1 MSASAPPVFLARLMA
16 HLLDPRVRDAAL
28 GDFEERFRVVARSR
42 GRRRACAFFWIQ
54 TILLIPPFL
63 NNLVYWSVEML
74 KNYLKT
80 ALRNI
85 EKHKVHAFINVL
97 GLAVGLTFF
106 ILVGLY
112 VRSELSYDAFHEN
125 KDRTFRVEQVLAHES
140 GTESTAGCPTPLSG
154 VLPAEIPEVE
164 SVTRVINYGAWTY
177 ATPDGRKFPGNRI
190 FAVDPE
196 FLGIFSFALV
206 KGDGKT
212 ALADPYSAV
221 ITETQARKMFPDED
235 PVGRVVRMGGRTD
248 IKITGI
254 IKDVPKNSH
263 LQFDSLLSVAT
274 VTAMNGPQ
282 TFTRWGDNWVPVY
295 AMLRPGSSFA
305 GVDEKIRFLLKKFQ
319 GEQSRNEL
327 YLRPLEKIHLY
338 ANVSNELGVTGSI
351 KNIVIFGAVSILVLA
366 LACINFM
373 NLALAR
379 SMDRAREVALRK
391 TVGAPRSTL
400 VKQFFGESTMTA
412 VFAML
417 LALSFARILLPK
429 FNPIVSRQLSLNL
442 FQDWGFTAFLGGI
455 LVFVSLASGLYP
467 AVVLSSFSPIR
478 VLRGLKSPGT
488 GHTGLR
494 KALVVFQFSISI
506 ALIIG
511 AIVILQQNRFLLN
524 KDLGYSS
531 DQTLYLSLGGQAS
544 SKTQAFRQELLKFP
558 TVLNVGF
565 SDYLPHSSTNWCYVS
580 WEGAGP
586 DEYMKMN
593 VNYVDENFLRT
604 YGMTIVG
611 GRDFS
616 EDMRNGAANT
626 VILNETAARKIGWE
640 EPVGKRLR
648 YNIDYKS
655 RNVGG
660 ATVVGVVKDFHFLS
674 LHHTVG
680 PIMLRLLP
688 RDSGG
693 GIASVKVA
701 TNNIA
706 DSIASIKKVHQGL
719 FPDRTFSYQFLD
731 EDFEQM
737 YLEERKAGRVV
748 TGLALMA
755 VLIACLGLVGLSSY
769 MTRQRVREIGIRKVM
784 GASSTKISWLLSR
797 EFVMLVV
804 LANILA
810 WPAAYFAVE
819 GWLRNF
825 PYRVKPQGL
834 VFVVAGCLAVLIA
847 VATVGYQAL
856 RAARANPAITL
867 RSE

>member
-1 MSASAPPVFLARLMA
+1 MSGSAPPVFLARLMER
-16 HLLDPRVRDAAL
+16 LLDSGIRYAAL
-28 GDFEERFRVVARSR
+28 GDFEERFRVIARSH

-54 TILLIPPFL
+54 VILLVPPFL

-85 EKHKVHAFINVL
+85 EKHKAHTFINIL
-97 GLAVGLTFF
+97 GLTVGLTFF
-106 ILVGLY
+106 ILIGLY
-112 VRSELSYDAFHEN
+112 VRSELSYDKFHEN
-125 KDRTFRVEQVLAHES
+125 KGRIYRVEQVLAHES
-140 GTESTAGCPTPLSG
+140 STENTAGCPTPLSG
-154 VLPAEIPEVE
+154 VLPAEIPEIE
-164 SVTRVINYGAWTY
+164 SLTRVLNYGTWTY
-177 ATPDGRKFPGNRI
+177 TTPDGRKFKGNRI
-190 FAVDPE
+190 FAVDAE
-196 FLGIFSFALV
+196 FLEIFTFSLV

-212 ALADPYSAV
+212 ALADPYSVV
-221 ITETQARKMFPDED
+221 ITETQARKMFIDQD
-235 PVGRVVRMGGRTD
+235 PVGQVVRMGGRTD
-248 IKITGI
+248 VKITGI
-254 IKDVPKNSH
+254 IRDVPANSN
-263 LQFDSLLSVAT
+263 LQFDTLLSVAT
-274 VTAMNGPQ
+274 VAAINGPR
-282 TFTRWGDNWVPVY
+282 TFTRWADNWVPVY

-305 GVDEKIRFLLKKFQ
+305 GVNEKIRFLLKKYQ
-319 GEQSRNEL
+319 GERSRNEL
-327 YLRPLEKIHLY
+327 YLRPLDKIHLY
-338 ANVSNELGVTGSI
+338 ANVSNEHGVTGSI
-351 KNIVIFGAVSILVLA
+351 KNIYIFGAVSILVLA

-373 NLALAR
+373 NLATAR

-391 TVGAPRSTL
+391 TVGASRSSL
-400 VKQFFGESTMTA
+400 VKQFFGESTITA

-417 LALSFARILLPK
+417 LALAFARILLPR

-442 FQDWGFTAFLGGI
+442 FQDWGFTAFLAGVM
-455 LVFVSLASGLYP
+455 VFVSLASGLYP
-467 AVVLSSFSPIR
+467 AIVLSSFSPIR
-478 VLRGLKSPGT
+478 VLGGLKSSGT

-506 ALIIG
+506 TLIIG
-511 AIVILQQNRFLLN
+511 AIIILQQNRFLLN

-531 DQTLYLSLGGQAS
+531 DQTLYLSLGEPA
-544 SKTQAFRQELLKFP
+544 SKTWAFRQELLMIP
-558 TVLNVGF
+558 NVLNVAF
-565 SDYLPHSSTNWCYVS
+565 SDYLPHSSSNWCYVS

-586 DEYMKMN
+586 QEYMKMN

-604 YGMTIVG
+604 YGMTIVE

-616 EDMRNGAANT
+616 EDMRNGTDNA

-640 EPVGKRLR
+640 QPVGKRLL

-655 RNVGG
+655 RSVGG
-660 ATVVGVVKDFHFLS
+660 ATIVGIVKDFHFLS

-688 RDSGG
+688 RDDGG
-693 GIASVKVA
+693 SIASVKIG

-706 DSIASIKKVHQGL
+706 GPIASVQKIFQDL
-719 FPDRTFSYQFLD
+719 FPDGTFSYQFLD
-731 EDFEQM
+731 EDFQQM
-737 YLEERKAGRVV
+737 YLEEKKAGRVV

-769 MTRQRVREIGIRKVM
+769 MTKQRVREIGIRKVM
-784 GASSTKISWLLSR
+784 GASSTNISWLLSR
-797 EFVMLVV
+797 EFLRLVV

-834 VFVVAGCLAVLIA
+834 VFVVSGCFAVLIA
-847 VATVGYQAL
+847 VATVGFQAV
-856 RAARANPAITL
+856 RAARANPAISL
-867 RSE
+867 RNE